1 MEIGDLQKGQIR
13 LVEMTALEL
22 KVWRLQHPWRSKIK
36 APIQAGALTK
46 VRLITGPSQPHLLL
60 QDHFLE
66 GNYSCN
72 NITTTLIQISRLFIL
87 AFSPKLTIR

>member
-13 LVEMTALEL
+13 LVEMTALEQ
-22 KVWRLQHPWRSKIK
+22 KVWHLHPWRSKIK
-36 APIQAGALTK
+36 ALIQAGVLTK

-66 GNYSCN
+66 GN
-72 NITTTLIQISRLFIL
+72 
-87 AFSPKLTIR
+87 

>member
-22 KVWRLQHPWRSKIK
+22 KVWRLHPWWSKIK
-36 APIQAGALTK
+36 ALIQAGALTK
-46 VRLITGPSQPHLLL
+46 VRLITEPSQPHLLL

-66 GNYSCN
+66 GN
-72 NITTTLIQISRLFIL
+72 
-87 AFSPKLTIR
+87 

>member
-22 KVWRLQHPWRSKIK
+22 KVWRRHPWWSKIK
-36 APIQAGALTK
+36 ALIQAGALTK

-66 GNYSCN
+66 GN
-72 NITTTLIQISRLFIL
+72 
-87 AFSPKLTIR
+87 